1 MLCLCVLCKYAN
13 GNVYKHSVLQEKNS
27 PYEFVKRLLS
37 NWRAGASQ
45 PSRTTDTIFLYI
57 YIFLSGEATYR
68 ITLYVLLNQRGARTS
83 SISTPQLP
91 ENSGFHRI
99 FLPIPETSQ
108 QRCSLF
114 SVFLT
119 ILMASESPAATMESV
134 DGTTPST
141 VSSRRSAEA
150 RGWRLERERARRR
163 QRLASETAAER
174 ERRLSQR
181 RARDRA
187 RRAARSSPTSET
199 RLVQMGSVERRRRAT
214 ETSDQRETRLAQ
226 SRINITCL

>member
-1 MLCLCVLCKYAN
+1 MDC
-13 GNVYKHSVLQEKNS
+13 SRS
-27 PYEFVKRLLS
+27 PIMSNILLV
-37 NWRAGASQ
+37 
-45 PSRTTDTIFLYI
+45 
-57 YIFLSGEATYR
+57 YIFLTYR
-68 ITLYVLLNQRGARTS
+68 ITLYVLLNQRGYVLPQSARHNCRK
-83 SISTPQLP
+83 IADST
-91 ENSGFHRI
+91 GKKRI
-99 FLPIPETSQ
+99 FLTIPETSHFP
-108 QRCSLF
+108 CSLF
-114 SVFLT
+114 SVCLT
-119 ILMASESPAATMESV
+119 VLMASESPAATMESV

-150 RGWRLERERARRR
+150 RGRRLERERARRR

-214 ETSDQRETRLAQ
+214 YTYVYITC
-226 SRINITCL
+226 IITCL

>member
-1 MLCLCVLCKYAN
+1 MYT
-13 GNVYKHSVLQEKNS
+13 Y
-27 PYEFVKRLLS
+27 
-37 NWRAGASQ
+37 
-45 PSRTTDTIFLYI
+45 LYDRRVGI
-57 YIFLSGEATYR
+57 QRQISAV
-68 ITLYVLLNQRGARTS
+68 YVLPQSACHNCRKIAD
-83 SISTPQLP
+83 STGK
-91 ENSGFHRI
+91 NGFFCPLRKQAI
-99 FLPIPETSQ
+99 FPQ

-150 RGWRLERERARRR
+150 RGRRLERERARRR

-199 RLVQMGSVERRRRAT
+199 RVKTIL
-214 ETSDQRETRLAQ
+214 
-226 SRINITCL
+226 I